1 MAPFHWSWL
10 ATPYVVCTTAIVA
23 VGLAAALVRG
33 DRVLRLGVIGA
44 AATAAPWALCQAVAA
59 CTDDALL
66 ATRLL
71 RAGHGPVALVGPNL
85 LLLLLGGS
93 GQLERQRWIAWLS
106 GAVGLA
112 LLVITWSTSWVVPG
126 AQRLPS
132 GMFYVGAGPLTGVH
146 ISMLLVWLV
155 VGLWIV
161 RRSSPTGARR
171 RTLQLVLG
179 VLVCG
184 AIGSIDVLLLY
195 GVWGV
200 YPVAWLPSSIAA
212 IIALH
217 LVVRTDLLRPQGF
230 DREVWV
236 ELVAFA
242 AALVVTALLALSS
255 LGGSPVALAFTASL
269 AWIVSVASAW
279 AISRGRPVR
288 VAGERELEQFVPHV
302 VTLDDA
308 PKIAALLAEL
318 WQATLAIGVRAT
330 WWRDGDPRWSEA
342 GSARLAGTFVR
353 VGAPGETWQ
362 LAPDVVGWLV
372 RHNEPLAVTDLA
384 TMRLGALRASLEAMG
399 AAHGATLL
407 VPLVDRDELVGLVE
421 ASADRALRDAER
433 GLVAESAR
441 AAARALTFVQ
451 LARAAARERETAR
464 EVEIADA
471 LRLQAS
477 ASRATELGHWIV
489 TGEYRGAPRTTGAGW
504 SAIELADGKLA
515 LLVTEAQAH
524 GVAAALATAALTGAF
539 AAASTASASL
549 DELLRDMH
557 ATADGVM
564 RGGEPVAAFLAILD
578 ARAHELEW
586 ACAGHPGA
594 LLVGPIAVIEPG
606 LPEGSGKSPRPKV
619 ALVGTG
625 TRAPGASLSVAM
637 RGKSALPD
645 DTLLVV
651 ASTGLR
657 GEDDARW
664 QHLVGERAPAAAR
677 LAPVLVETALAA
689 GTPRED
695 LLAVV
700 VRAR

>member
-1 MAPFHWSWL
+1 M
-10 ATPYVVCTTAIVA
+10 IVA
-23 VGLAAALVRG
+23 VGLATALVRG

-44 AATAAPWALCQAVAA
+44 SATAAPWALCQSLAA
-59 CTDDALL
+59 CTDDRLL
-66 ATRLL
+66 ATHLL

-93 GQLERQRWIAWLS
+93 GQLERQRWIAWTS
-106 GAVGLA
+106 GAVGIA
-112 LLVITWSTSWVVPG
+112 LLIVTWSTRWIVPDV
-126 AQRLPS
+126 QRLSS
-132 GMFYVGAGPLTGVH
+132 GMFYIAPGPLTGVLT
-146 ISMLLVWLV
+146 SMLVIWLV
-155 VGLWIV
+155 VGLWIA
-161 RRSSPTGARR
+161 RQSSPTGERR

-179 VLVCG
+179 VLACG
-184 AIGSIDVLLLY
+184 AIGSIDMLILY

-200 YPVAWLPSSIAA
+200 YPVTWFPASVAA
-212 IIALH
+212 GIALY

-230 DREVWV
+230 DREVWI

-242 AALVVTALLALSS
+242 AALVVTGLLSLSS
-255 LGGSPVALAFTASL
+255 LGDSPVALSFAASL
-269 AWIVSVASAW
+269 TWIVSLGSAW
-279 AISRGRPVR
+279 ATSRGRPVR
-288 VAGERELEQFVPHV
+288 VTGERELEQFVAHV
-302 VTLDDA
+302 ATLDDA
-308 PKIAALLAEL
+308 GKIAGLLAEL
-318 WQATLAIGVRAT
+318 WQSTLAIVVRAT
-330 WWRDGDPRWSEA
+330 WWRDGDA
-342 GSARLAGTFVR
+342 FVR
-353 VGAPGETWQ
+353 IGHDGESWP
-362 LAPDVVGWLV
+362 LSADVVAWLV
-372 RHNEPLAVTDLA
+372 QRGEPIAVTDLA
-384 TMRLGALRASLEAMG
+384 TMRLGALRAQVEAMG

-407 VPLVDRDELVGLVE
+407 VPLVDRDELVGIVE
-421 ASADRALRDAER
+421 ASVDRALRDAER
-433 GLVAESAR
+433 GLLAESAR

-451 LARAAARERETAR
+451 LARTAGRERETAR

-471 LRLQAS
+471 LRQQAS
-477 ASRATELGHWIV
+477 ASRDAELGHWIV
-489 TGEYRGAPRTTGAGW
+489 TGEYRSAPRTTGAGW
-504 SAIELADGKLA
+504 SAIEIADGKLA

-539 AAASTASASL
+539 AAASTASATL

-578 ARAHELEW
+578 ARKHELEW

-594 LLVGPIAVIEPG
+594 LLVGPIAVIETPM
-606 LPEGSGKSPRPKV
+606 PEGSNKAARPKV
-619 ALVGTG
+619 SLVGTG

-637 RGKSALPD
+637 RGKSPMPD
-645 DTLLVV
+645 DTLLVI

-677 LAPVLVETALAA
+677 LAPVLVETAVS
-689 GTPRED
+689 GEPRED